1 MAFWIAIAPGLDILA
16 TQATHHSALIS
27 LLVSS
32 TPTNQVP
39 NLKYIHRAPPST
51 TMPPIQQ
58 SLLLNLNNYDIVI
71 LTSAIL
77 PLLFI
82 LLFILA
88 VFLTWQPIAR
98 RRGVYGNALH
108 RSTTPSLDLPSPR
121 AFNYRKETLFP
132 LTVST
137 LVQST
142 LLASHFLRLGIVF
155 NNLWPLSPAQCSE
168 SQPSSWGRKNN
179 TQFGLAFNG
188 DGSRLSDTIWLLPT
202 TLRGL
207 RKRLFLGPFAGLR
220 QQSPGAR
227 KSAEFQQP
235 APDVVETTEAT
246 GEPSLDV
253 LEADSAGVPDIFPST
268 DDAQVE
274 TGILPIPLIILSL
287 PSSENL
293 VEDPSPS
300 VSLDKNFL
308 CPDGTFGRP
317 AQVAVRTYDISNT
330 THVALAS
337 CLRHRQKRATPLPS
351 PDVLSIPGVVR
362 WPRQG
367 PRRCWL

>member
-1 MAFWIAIAPGLDILA
+1 
-16 TQATHHSALIS
+16 
-27 LLVSS
+27 
-32 TPTNQVP
+32 
-39 NLKYIHRAPPST
+39 
-51 TMPPIQQ
+51 MPPIQQ
-58 SLLLNLNNYDIVI
+58 SLLVDNYDIVI

-82 LLFILA
+82 LVFILV

-108 RSTTPSLDLPSPR
+108 HSTTPPLDLRSPR
-121 AFNYRKETLFP
+121 ACNARKDTLFP
-132 LTVST
+132 LTVSA

-142 LLASHFLRLGIVF
+142 LLASLFLRLGIDF

-168 SQPSSWGRKNN
+168 GILSHGLDSQPSSWGRANN
-179 TQFGLAFNG
+179 TQFSLAFNG

-207 RKRLFLGPFAGLR
+207 RKRLFLGLFAGLG
-220 QQSPGAR
+220 QQARGPRAR
-227 KSAEFQQP
+227 KSAKFQRH
-235 APDVVETTEAT
+235 APDVVESTEAT
-246 GEPSLDV
+246 CEPGLDV
-253 LEADSAGVPDIFPST
+253 LEPDTVGEPDIFLST

-274 TGILPIPLIILSL
+274 TGTLPIPLIILTL

-293 VEDPSPS
+293 VEDPSPP
-300 VSLDKNFL
+300 VSLDRDFL
-308 CPDGTFGRP
+308 SPDGTFGRP
-317 AQVAVRTYDISNT
+317 AQVAVRTYDISNA

-337 CLRHRQKRATPLPS
+337 SLRHRQKRAPPFPS

-367 PRRCWL
+367 PRFWL